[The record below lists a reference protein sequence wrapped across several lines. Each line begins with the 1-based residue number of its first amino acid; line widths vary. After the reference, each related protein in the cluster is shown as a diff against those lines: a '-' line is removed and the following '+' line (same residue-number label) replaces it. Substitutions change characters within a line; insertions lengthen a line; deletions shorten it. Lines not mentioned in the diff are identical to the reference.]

1 MHSHGLRNPRL
12 DFPDSRNHGVGN
24 QLESS
29 YLDDAVADSF
39 ALWPCKQ
46 MLEYPAHVCQAYDRN
61 VPVGSG
67 ISSLN
72 SRDIMRSFTSRRS
85 TAPSRVGY
93 RRDLKTQRK
102 RFSSSLRIPLAHQ
115 AVKGRLPDV
124 SGLAAEE
131 LYPVTGIMLLLGGA
145 DVAQCRIKQIISGG
159 FGVRDKELLWIG
171 VDSAFE
177 GKVHQYCAGKRKT
190 DGMFGNMN
198 ELSALIF
205 QHQKN
210 DFFSES
216 QQCLILPVFRQSL
229 TGLIRCFPAP

>member
-24 QLESS
+24 QFESS
-29 YLDDAVADSF
+29 YLDDAIADSF

-46 MLEYPAHVCQAYDRN
+46 MLEYPAHVRQANDCN
-61 VPVGSG
+61 VPWLRNLVAEQQGHYAE
-67 ISSLN
+67 LHFP
-72 SRDIMRSFTSRRS
+72 SFDRTIAR
-85 TAPSRVGY
+85 
-93 RRDLKTQRK
+93 
-102 RFSSSLRIPLAHQ
+102 RIPARPEYPEKKVLLLPQDAVGAQ
-115 AVKGRLPDV
+115 TVKGRFPDV
-124 SGLAAEE
+124 SGLPAEE

-145 DVAQCRIKQIISGG
+145 DVAKCRIKQIIPGG
-159 FGVRDKELLWIG
+159 FGVRDKEPLWIG

-190 DGMFGNMN
+190 DGMFRNMN

-216 QQCLILPVFRQSL
+216 QQCLILPVFRQS
-229 TGLIRCFPAP
+229 